1 MVLKNVAMRTT
12 VVFQKDKSL
21 TSPLET
27 RRQKRNGFPH
37 LMAHILE
44 GRSNIGSL
52 DPQRDLSI

>member
-1 MVLKNVAMRTT
+1 M
-12 VVFQKDKSL
+12 VFQKDKSL

-44 GRSNIGSL
+44 GGSNIGSL